1 MLAYLMFWR
10 QIIVLAA
17 SLQCNF
23 EVGQHRCVGV
33 LEDTFDYIYICK
45 YISFLAALERL
56 FFIKFCILH
65 AFSPIITKKTDQF
78 SLLICPRWILR
89 FPILPFEALQGN
101 YLCVT

>member
-45 YISFLAALERL
+45 
-56 FFIKFCILH
+56 
-65 AFSPIITKKTDQF
+65 
-78 SLLICPRWILR
+78 
-89 FPILPFEALQGN
+89 
-101 YLCVT
+101 

>member
-33 LEDTFDYIYICK
+33 LEDTFDYMYICK
-45 YISFLAALERL
+45 YI
-56 FFIKFCILH
+56 CILH
-65 AFSPIITKKTDQF
+65 DFSPIKTKKQTNF
-78 SLLICPRWILR
+78 LFLICPLWILR

>member
-45 YISFLAALERL
+45 
-56 FFIKFCILH
+56 FICILH
-65 AFSPIITKKTDQF
+65 AFSPIKTKKQTKF
-78 SLLICPRWILR
+78 L
-89 FPILPFEALQGN
+89 F
-101 YLCVT
+101 

>member
-45 YISFLAALERL
+45 LV
-56 FFIKFCILH
+56 CILH
-65 AFSPIITKKTDQF
+65 YFSPIKTKKTDQTFSF
-78 SLLICPRWILR
+78 SLLYFFYNTALILR
-89 FPILPFEALQGN
+89 IAAAVRHIGRSEASGHRR
-101 YLCVT
+101 Y

>member
-33 LEDTFDYIYICK
+33 LEVTKKSHICK
-45 YISFLAALERL
+45 PLRQKVQIYLQILVLRHKKGANELKRL
-56 FFIKFCILH
+56 RKNRHIFFIFRTFNSNF
-65 AFSPIITKKTDQF
+65 A
-78 SLLICPRWILR
+78 
-89 FPILPFEALQGN
+89 LPAHKGAG
-101 YLCVT
+101 